1 MQRIRIKTIKP
12 GQTFPQSLFL
22 ASGQKLLDA
31 NVSITERY
39 LELLRRYGDQEVV
52 LAESLDELAEAG
64 LVQKVH
70 TRLAVG
76 QTSQEG
82 VYTRTGALLLEPGQ
96 EIEEHHLD
104 AISAGGGVYRGGG
117 SGPAGDDERRSRLLA
132 ADDLIVSL
140 EQELTTLPR
149 TVAPARQQDWM
160 HPVDP
165 SSWPRAAEL
174 FEQRAQAVDTL
185 RKLYARIEAGVPVAS
200 DDFNP
205 IVDDLLDKLSQ
216 HPTRFTQLALLIRGR
231 ADYLPDHGYTV
242 AVLAMS
248 IATNLKWGREDVS
261 RIGLAG
267 LVFDLG
273 MLLVPQRVRQGAD
286 QLSNADRERVRKHP
300 LYSLSMLEKVDDCP
314 PIVKLA
320 ALQHHEREDG
330 SGYPRGRRKEMIS
343 DYARVL
349 AVADA
354 FAATMSPRSY
364 RQKKLPYIAMEETL
378 RLAAAMIFWS
388 PACRALVQSA
398 GLFPVGS
405 GVKLSSGQLAHVIGS
420 HAQMVDRPI
429 VQPLDQQLRPVG
441 KPIDLSQ
448 VPKEQL
454 SVVRPVQISEG
465 TL

>member
-1 MQRIRIKTIKP
+1 VR
-12 GQTFPQSLFL
+12 
-22 ASGQKLLDA
+22 
-31 NVSITERY
+31 
-39 LELLRRYGDQEVV
+39 
-52 LAESLDELAEAG
+52 
-64 LVQKVH
+64 
-70 TRLAVG
+70 
-76 QTSQEG
+76 
-82 VYTRTGALLLEPGQ
+82 
-96 EIEEHHLD
+96 
-104 AISAGGGVYRGGG
+104 
-117 SGPAGDDERRSRLLA
+117 
-132 ADDLIVSL
+132 
-140 EQELTTLPR
+140 
-149 TVAPARQQDWM
+149 
-160 HPVDP
+160 
-165 SSWPRAAEL
+165 
-174 FEQRAQAVDTL
+174 
-185 RKLYARIEAGVPVAS
+185 
-200 DDFNP
+200 
-205 IVDDLLDKLSQ
+205 
-216 HPTRFTQLALLIRGR
+216 
-231 ADYLPDHGYTV
+231 
-242 AVLAMS
+242 
-248 IATNLKWGREDVS
+248 

-286 QLSNADRERVRKHP
+286 QLNNADRERVHKHP
-300 LYSLSMLEKVDDCP
+300 FYSLSMLEKVDDCP

-330 SGYPRGRRKEMIS
+330 SGYPRGRRKEMIC

-364 RQKKLPYIAMEETL
+364 RQQKLPYIAMEETL
-378 RLAAAMIFWS
+378 RLAAAMVFWT

-454 SVVRPVQISEG
+454 SVVRPVQISEC